1 MRFLLVEDDAV
12 IADHIVTGL
21 AERHLQ
27 ADHARNGADAVSA
40 LQAGS
45 YDGIVL
51 DRMLPDISGT
61 DLLGQLRANGGGV
74 PPVLMPSALGSVTD
88 RVEGLDAGAD
98 DYLAKPF
105 SMTELVA
112 RLNAIT
118 RRAAPRTEGAG
129 LTVGRMVLDASSH
142 SVSVGAESL
151 QLNRKLYS
159 LLAHM
164 MRHADRVVT
173 RDMLIQDVWG
183 YAFAPSTNIVESNMS
198 RLRSKL
204 QQVGPDPIET
214 LRGSG
219 YILRSRLC
227 G

>member
-1 MRFLLVEDDAV
+1 MRFLVIEDDPV
-12 IADHIVTGL
+12 IGAHIVGGL
-21 AERHLQ
+21 AERALDADLVDTATAALGRLQ
-27 ADHARNGADAVSA
+27 ATGYDA
-40 LQAGS
+40 
-45 YDGIVL
+45 IVL
-51 DRMLPDISGT
+51 DRMLPDFSGT
-61 DLLGQLRANGGGV
+61 ALLHRLRAAGDPV
-74 PPVLMPSALGSVTD
+74 PPVLMLSALGSVTD

-118 RRAAPRTEGAG
+118 RRAVPRGAG
-129 LTVGRMVLDASSH
+129 AVLAVGQLVLDPSGHAASF
-142 SVSVGAESL
+142 GAATL
-151 QLNRKLYS
+151 QLNRKLFS

-183 YAFAPSTNIVESNMS
+183 YAFAPTTNIVESNMS
-198 RLRSKL
+198 RLRGRL
-204 QQVGPDPIET
+204 AQIGPDPIET

-219 YILRSRLC
+219 YILRSQLC
-227 G
+227 Q

>member
-1 MRFLLVEDDAV
+1 MRFLIVEDDAV
-12 IADHIVTGL
+12 IAEHVVRGL
-21 AERHLQ
+21 AERDCL
-27 ADHARNGADAVSA
+27 ADHARTGAEA
-40 LQAGS
+40 LGALRTTA
-45 YDGIVL
+45 YDGVVL

-61 DLLGQLRANGGGV
+61 ELMTHLHALGGGA
-74 PPVLMPSALGSVTD
+74 PPVLMLSALGSVSD

-118 RRAAPRTEGAG
+118 RRAAPRGDGAG
-129 LTVGRMVLDASSH
+129 LAVGQLVLDPSSH
-142 SVSVGAESL
+142 SVAFGSQSL

-164 MRHADRVVT
+164 MRHADRLVT
-173 RDMLIQDVWG
+173 RDMLIQQVWG
-183 YAFAPSTNIVESNMS
+183 YAFAPATNIVESNMS
-198 RLRSKL
+198 RLRTRL
-204 QQVGPDPIET
+204 QALGPDPIET

-219 YILRSRLC
+219 YILRSARC
-227 G
+227 A